1 MSCLFCL
8 VFLSFLTDELLFL
21 SYVIRLEIEAFWNQT
36 KNLYY
41 AHVCWETRGEKGPWD
56 RNRRGNLFTNTNWFV
71 CHAEQRDKLTLWS
84 SASVAFFFHLICQFS
99 IQGHTM
105 RPRRPLAVTDD
116 VMSMT
121 HGLGFVW
128 SELLVHALFARCA
141 DLESLTEGPMMFPG
155 RAEQLLHGGRDGA
168 GREQQPAG
176 LLAARGTKPHF
187 FFKAVLA
194 WATPLT

>member
-1 MSCLFCL
+1 MLCLFFL
-8 VFLSFLTDELLFL
+8 VFLSFVIDELLFL

-36 KNLYY
+36 KYLYY
-41 AHVCWETRGEKGPWD
+41 ARVCWETRGEKGPWD
-56 RNRRGNLFTNTNWFV
+56 QNRRGNLFTNTNWFV

-84 SASVAFFFHLICQFS
+84 SASVAFFVHLICQFS
-99 IQGHTM
+99 IHGHTV
-105 RPRRPLAVTDD
+105 RPCRPLAVTDD

-128 SELLVHALFARCA
+128 SEVLVHALFARCA

-187 FFKAVLA
+187 F
-194 WATPLT
+194 